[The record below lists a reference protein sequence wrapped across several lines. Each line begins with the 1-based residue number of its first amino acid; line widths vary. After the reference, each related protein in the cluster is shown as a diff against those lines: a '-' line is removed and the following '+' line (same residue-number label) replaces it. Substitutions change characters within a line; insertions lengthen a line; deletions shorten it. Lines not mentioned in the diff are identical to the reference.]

1 MEITMD
7 TITQCLLGAAT
18 AQLGF
23 RQRIGRDAT
32 LVAAATALLPDLD
45 IFIAPILSLTGTENS
60 SLSMI
65 THHRG
70 FSHSLGFYPVT
81 AILVTWIW
89 WWFRKTVLNNRQK
102 NGNPDLETSTTDRND
117 RPSFWWL
124 YGCVLVALMSHPLL
138 DLFTSYGT
146 QLFIPFTHKR
156 YALDGVPIV
165 DLIYTPI
172 LIVTLL
178 ACYIVRKIKVETRT
192 ITLIIGWTGF
202 IVSSAY
208 IAAGMRLHNHACEK
222 MRQAIA
228 AQVPSTTTQPSD
240 DFEINAYPQ
249 LGTIFV
255 WRVTAHNQAQWFVSR
270 WNYLYDQPLKL
281 SSVNEPENM
290 WVRRA
295 KEQPEVKIFDWFTL
309 GQTRAGVY
317 REDGY
322 HIVEFFD
329 MRYGSSPTSLDSIW
343 SLRVVFSPMNSIS
356 AIDYVQPHRNQGLK
370 QLAGRYWR
378 EIFTP

>member
-1 MEITMD
+1 MD

-32 LVAAATALLPDLD
+32 LVAAAAALLPDLD

-60 SLSMI
+60 SLAMI

-70 FSHSLGFYPVT
+70 FSHSLVFYPLT
-81 AILVTWIW
+81 AILLAWIW
-89 WWFRKTVLNNRQK
+89 WWFRKTVLNNRRK
-102 NGNPDLETSTTDRND
+102 NENPDLEASADANN

-124 YGCVLVALMSHPLL
+124 YGCILAALVSHPLL

-178 ACYIVRKIKVETRT
+178 ACYLVRKIKIETRT

-202 IVSSAY
+202 LLSSAY
-208 IAAGMRLHNHACEK
+208 IGMGMMLHHRACEK
-222 MRQAIA
+222 MR
-228 AQVPSTTTQPSD
+228 STIMSQMPRAMTQPAGN
-240 DFEINAYPQ
+240 FEINAYPQ

-255 WRVTAHNQAQWFVSR
+255 WRVTAHNENQWIVSR

-281 SSVNEPENM
+281 KSVSEPNNE

-295 KEQPEVKIFDWFTL
+295 KEQPEVEIFDWFTL
-309 GQTRAGVY
+309 GQTRTVSFQ
-317 REDGY
+317 EDGY
-322 HIVEFFD
+322 HFVEFLD

-343 SLRVVFSPMNSIS
+343 SLRVAFSPTDSIT
-356 AIDYVQPHRNQGLK
+356 AIDYIQPHRNQSLE
-370 QLAGRYWR
+370 QMAGRYWR